1 MFLNNYN
8 MDEPELFLNKIMLG
22 NTGTISVIMMKYM
35 WFTVFKPTKKKTSN
49 YLLPLLVY
57 SEDLL
62 TYY

>member
-35 WFTVFKPTKKKTSN
+35 WFAVFKPTKKKTSN